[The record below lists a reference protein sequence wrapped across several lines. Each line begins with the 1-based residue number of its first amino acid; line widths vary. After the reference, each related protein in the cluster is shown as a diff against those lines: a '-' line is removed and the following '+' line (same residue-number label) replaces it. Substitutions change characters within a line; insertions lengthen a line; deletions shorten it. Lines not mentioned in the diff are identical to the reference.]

1 MTRRPLILLLV
12 VAQVLLL
19 TAGGALAAKRW
30 VAAPLDGDDDYVLAV
45 IGSDA
50 GPPRSGSALTG
61 RADAIHIVV
70 VPADRSTVSIV
81 SIPRDAYVPVR
92 GYGTTKINAGLTKG
106 PEAMVGTLEDLTGL
120 DIDDWMVTSFNGFK
134 KGIDALGGLDIDVEQ
149 RLNDPRGAHS
159 DLRAGQ
165 QVLDGTQAL
174 AYTRDRKSRSDGDFG
189 RNRAQAKALEALHA
203 QLRAEVK
210 GPADLL
216 RLAAVARRNTVSSI
230 PPDRLVRLAALA
242 ATIPPERVAR
252 QQADGYAGWAGRAS
266 VVRLTDRAHA
276 TFADV
281 RKDGKLAE
289 LLDD

>member
-1 MTRRPLILLLV
+1 MRRPLILLLA
-12 VAQVLLL
+12 VAQALLL

-61 RADAIHIVV
+61 RADAIHLVV

-106 PEAMVGTLEDLTGL
+106 PDAMVGTLEDLTGL
-120 DIDDWMVTSFNGFK
+120 DIDDWMVTSFNGLK

-149 RLNDPRGAHS
+149 RLHDPKGAHS
-159 DLRAGQ
+159 DLRPGQ

-174 AYTRDRKSRSDGDFG
+174 AYSRDRKSRSDGDFG
-189 RNRAQAKALEALHA
+189 RNRAQAKVLQALHA
-203 QLRAEVK
+203 QLASEVT
-210 GPADLL
+210 GPDDLL
-216 RLAAVARRNTVSSI
+216 RLAAVARRNTVSSV

-242 ATIPPERVAR
+242 ATIPPDRVAR
-252 QQADGYAGWAGRAS
+252 EQADGYATMAGRAS
-266 VVRLTDRAHA
+266 VVRLTDRAMA
-276 TFADV
+276 TFRDV
-281 RKDGKLAE
+281 REDGILSE
-289 LLDD
+289 LVDD